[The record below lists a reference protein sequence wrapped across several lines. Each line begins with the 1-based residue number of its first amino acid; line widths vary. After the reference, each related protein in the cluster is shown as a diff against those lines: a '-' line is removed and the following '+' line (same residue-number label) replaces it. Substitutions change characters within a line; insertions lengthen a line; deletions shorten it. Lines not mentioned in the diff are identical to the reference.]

1 MYSRF
6 LGSHPVLVPRI
17 AQSIGRVRN
26 VVEKLSVDVFFNTMA
41 KLLIEDRIYSSRVYK
56 MDETSFT
63 PKITTR
69 TVISMKG
76 L

>member
-1 MYSRF
+1 M
-6 LGSHPVLVPRI
+6 
-17 AQSIGRVRN
+17 
-26 VVEKLSVDVFFNTMA
+26 EKLSVDVFFNTMA